1 MLGTW
6 LRALYSHAT
15 LAVLSWRVGTRSR
28 DADPEFALPPFLLD
42 QPEPT
47 KLSRIGRLLPLARFR
62 EYHRSLSVPM
72 GDAWQ
77 RLRAE
82 LAWLVHGSHWSCIRF
97 PEPRIRRALHGDRK
111 QEVLYHTGYPVSA
124 QRDSRVASVLRREE
138 NSPWGPFERPV
149 VSSRYRLYPNADRT
163 WVRSFHSRGT
173 ASPPGPKPG
182 AGVCFVVYT
191 PLLGWFTRTAPI
203 PVKGRTV
210 QFPRRMVDALSNTST
225 HT

>member
-111 QEVLYHTGYPVSA
+111 QEDPWEGMTALFVGETINRLMSRTQTPRIKTRVL
-124 QRDSRVASVLRREE
+124 
-138 NSPWGPFERPV
+138 
-149 VSSRYRLYPNADRT
+149 
-163 WVRSFHSRGT
+163 
-173 ASPPGPKPG
+173 
-182 AGVCFVVYT
+182 
-191 PLLGWFTRTAPI
+191 
-203 PVKGRTV
+203 
-210 QFPRRMVDALSNTST
+210 
-225 HT
+225 

>member
-111 QEVLYHTGYPVSA
+111 QE
-124 QRDSRVASVLRREE
+124 DLRGKRSSNDPPRPPSSPGRE
-138 NSPWGPFERPV
+138 V
-149 VSSRYRLYPNADRT
+149 
-163 WVRSFHSRGT
+163 
-173 ASPPGPKPG
+173 
-182 AGVCFVVYT
+182 
-191 PLLGWFTRTAPI
+191 
-203 PVKGRTV
+203 
-210 QFPRRMVDALSNTST
+210 ALSLSRKGNEPGSESRTSLRT
-225 HT
+225 TRPRQRSATPPRTPPKRAFPP